1 MLMGNAA
8 DQIDSETTK
17 TGQRQVSNYFDPPQR
32 KPDDPAILKGTLEL
46 SEEYTTTDFISDSK
60 ARFEAESWSEN
71 FVQRTSGPL
80 NTVAYQF
87 HNQCGSSNYGVQKVQ
102 LKIVWGS
109 MVQEEDRYTGNYVI
123 LFTPVD
129 DPTTTEDESENLE
142 IVGDP
147 ITFNTTTESDVY
159 TIDPLKLNNDKLGS
173 YSLAS
178 VELAVDGDRS
188 GKKDDPGITFGDED
202 KTTTEEP
209 YEFWINNDNDYDGAA
224 LGTANL
230 NKADDLDSGI
240 KDGDDNEIA
249 GYRDLEDFSRIWM
262 KVPPFLD
269 ALKEGKIELGFKING
284 AGSIRIYKATDDDG
298 GLGYIFNEA
307 KASS

>member
-1 MLMGNAA
+1 
-8 DQIDSETTK
+8 
-17 TGQRQVSNYFDPPQR
+17 
-32 KPDDPAILKGTLEL
+32 
-46 SEEYTTTDFISDSK
+46 
-60 ARFEAESWSEN
+60 
-71 FVQRTSGPL
+71 
-80 NTVAYQF
+80 
-87 HNQCGSSNYGVQKVQ
+87 
-102 LKIVWGS
+102 
-109 MVQEEDRYTGNYVI
+109 
-123 LFTPVD
+123 
-129 DPTTTEDESENLE
+129 
-142 IVGDP
+142 
-147 ITFNTTTESDVY
+147 
-159 TIDPLKLNNDKLGS
+159 
-173 YSLAS
+173 
-178 VELAVDGDRS
+178 
-188 GKKDDPGITFGDED
+188 PGITFGDED

-224 LGTANL
+224 LCTANL

-307 KASS
+307 KASSQTAETALTPTKINSTAQYIPASFWNEYTESDETIHFIFEAVDEGVGELQVAFKMFNGSEAFNDTGIHFEFKDIKDMYERYEVSAGGSFSGNTVTSINTITPEQISSNYLRYGSFSYGAKEKPEDGDYILFVHGWRMKPFEKDAFAETGYKRLFWQNYK